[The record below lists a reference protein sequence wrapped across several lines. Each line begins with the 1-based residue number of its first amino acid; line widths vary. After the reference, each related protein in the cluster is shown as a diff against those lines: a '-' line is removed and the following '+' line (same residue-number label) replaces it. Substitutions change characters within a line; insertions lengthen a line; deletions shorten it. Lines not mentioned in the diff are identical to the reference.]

1 MNKVNN
7 VKRTFSTGFTL
18 LELLIAL
25 VIIGLLVGVVAPNL
39 FKNVGKSE
47 VTTAKQQIESLSK
60 AIDQYRTA
68 KPTGANGLA
77 QQNTQKDD

>member
-47 VTTAKQQIESLSK
+47 VTTAKQQIE
-60 AIDQYRTA
+60 
-68 KPTGANGLA
+68 
-77 QQNTQKDD
+77 